1 MHLKEN
7 LLVDTDLANRAESF
21 IDLQKQEVEHMTQG
35 SKALVNSVFVQV
47 SVLGRLQQSP
57 SSLHSVNGEKTGG
70 IRAITDKQ
78 EVGSN
83 P

>member
-1 MHLKEN
+1 MEYCLPVKWLRKKYPHVAAVYGMHEDNEGCTKPYLK
-7 LLVDTDLANRAESF
+7 
-21 IDLQKQEVEHMTQG
+21 
-35 SKALVNSVFVQV
+35 
-47 SVLGRLQQSP
+47 SP
-57 SSLHSVNGEKTGG
+57 STLHSVNGEKPGG

>member
-1 MHLKEN
+1 MRKGIPHREFNKWFRN
-7 LLVDTDLANRAESF
+7 TH
-21 IDLQKQEVEHMTQG
+21 KQVPYT
-35 SKALVNSVFVQV
+35 
-47 SVLGRLQQSP
+47 
-57 SSLHSVNGEKTGG
+57 LHSVNGEKPGG

>member
-1 MHLKEN
+1 MAAVYSMHEDNEDCTKPYLK
-7 LLVDTDLANRAESF
+7 
-21 IDLQKQEVEHMTQG
+21 
-35 SKALVNSVFVQV
+35 
-47 SVLGRLQQSP
+47 SP
-57 SSLHSVNGEKTGG
+57 STLHSANGEKTGG